1 MGAVPLFFER
11 FPVNQACIL
20 TRRRLLGTAAAAA
33 VVSPVVQAKTGESS
47 WSQTAAKAAETPL
60 KAVLEHPFVRGM
72 ADGSLDRD
80 KFAFYQAQ
88 NVHYLRAYAQ
98 SLDGMARRLEAA
110 QDVAQMLAWRD
121 ETVAAAEESL
131 KLWKSF
137 GKGDKLP
144 DPVAACEFYR
154 SFEARMVAGGSL
166 IEAWAALLPCFW
178 VYDRMGTEVKR
189 IRRLAGNP
197 YADWVQYYGDP
208 AYSTTVGKAVD
219 LAERLAAKS
228 SEVERELAIRAFV
241 TSVRL
246 EWVLFD
252 AAWNKTDWPV

>member
-1 MGAVPLFFER
+1 M
-11 FPVNQACIL
+11 
-20 TRRRLLGTAAAAA
+20 
-33 VVSPVVQAKTGESS
+33 
-47 WSQTAAKAAETPL
+47 
-60 KAVLEHPFVRGM
+60 KAVLGHPFVRGM
-72 ADGSLDRD
+72 ADGSLAQD

-98 SLDGMARRLEAA
+98 SLDGMARRLDAA

-121 ETVAAAEESL
+121 ETVAAAQESL
-131 KLWKSF
+131 KLWKAY

-144 DPVAACEFYR
+144 EPVAACEFYR

-178 VYDRMGTEVKR
+178 VYDRMGAEVKR
-189 IRRLAGNP
+189 IRRLEGNP
-197 YADWVQYYGDP
+197 YAEWVRYYGDP
-208 AYSTTVGKAVD
+208 SYATTVGKALD
-219 LAERLAAKS
+219 LAERLAAKA
-228 SEVERELAIRAFV
+228 SEVERELAVRAFV

-252 AAWNKTDWPV
+252 AAWNKTAWPV